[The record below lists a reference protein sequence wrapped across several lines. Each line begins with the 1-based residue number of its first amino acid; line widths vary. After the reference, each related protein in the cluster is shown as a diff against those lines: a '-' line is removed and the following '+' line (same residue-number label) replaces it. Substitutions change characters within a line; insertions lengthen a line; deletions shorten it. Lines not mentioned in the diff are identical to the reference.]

1 MSKERRSKQSP
12 TKDRNV
18 GCMKVKEWGQF
29 ELEKKYIGKKQKKPT
44 VLIESADLCKLCQHG
59 KRPLKKSFY
68 FDGYQIRL

>member
-29 ELEKKYIGKKQKKPT
+29 ELEKKYTGKKQQKPT
-44 VLIESADLCKLCQHG
+44 VLIGSAENQPIYASCASMAKDL
-59 KRPLKKSFY
+59 
-68 FDGYQIRL
+68 